1 MSVIADLVEE
11 DTESAMAS
19 AEEQLEEEFQV
30 FLKNYNHLEFIIKR
44 KNCLV
49 VIFSQ
54 LMENGFCW
62 GVELLMPEKSAAL
75 VKGLWLCL
83 WELWHSV
90 INTTLC
96 GVDNGMPQLPQVLWL
111 MLDCCNDRRY
121 DDRRSRDVG
130 D

>member
-54 LMENGFCW
+54 LMENGFC
-62 GVELLMPEKSAAL
+62 
-75 VKGLWLCL
+75 
-83 WELWHSV
+83 
-90 INTTLC
+90 
-96 GVDNGMPQLPQVLWL
+96 
-111 MLDCCNDRRY
+111 
-121 DDRRSRDVG
+121 
-130 D
+130 